1 MKYVE
6 KKMVSCQNCLK
17 CASGAYPH
25 GPYAYEVTGTRTKD
39 RDSRKWRYLGKAGGG
54 GGNADRIA
62 GTLEVQ
68 PVEGQDAYAN
78 MSADEMKE
86 VTKRTL
92 LGARASSPPGVGS
105 VRGSF
110 VDACADAEHVAFYD
124 EGNRANTAAVSYI
137 GKAIYHDYIDA
148 ADRMLDEH
156 GVRRA
161 DELPWGRQEELHAL
175 ASKLYTDE
183 RRSIIAM
190 QERSERQYEH
200 LRGVLREAGIGDAPE
215 AIVRGKSELRKLQ
228 RYQNANLAKA
238 LAGKTESEA
247 SAIAER
253 IKGEYRPRKQ
263 EVRDRIREQRAKL
276 HEVLEAAREDRGDG
290 EAPPRA
296 KGEEDGRAGGTGEA
310 LLEPRRNRQRGVRA
324 GTRAERPGYGALGDG
339 DAAVPERAAG
349 RGTWRL

>member
-6 KKMVSCQNCLK
+6 KKMINCSNCLR

-54 GGNADRIA
+54 GNADRIA

-78 MSADEMKE
+78 MSDDELKE
-86 VTKRTL
+86 VTRRTL
-92 LGARASSPPGVGS
+92 LGARASSPPNVGS

-124 EGNRANTAAVSYI
+124 EGNRANTAAISYI
-137 GKAIYHDYIDA
+137 GKAIYHDYVEA

-156 GVRRA
+156 GARRVDA
-161 DELPWGRQEELHAL
+161 LPWGRQEELHAL
-175 ASKLYTDE
+175 ASKIYTDE

-215 AIVRGKSELRKLQ
+215 AIVRGKSKMRQIQ
-228 RYQNANLAKA
+228 RHQNAEIARET
-238 LAGKTESEA
+238 AGKKKSEVD
-247 SAIAER
+247 AIAER
-253 IKGEYRPRKQ
+253 IIGEYLPRKR
-263 EVRDRIREQRAKL
+263 EVRDRIKAQHAQIL
-276 HEVLEAAREDRGDG
+276 GALAAARTN
-290 EAPPRA
+290 EADVA
-296 KGEEDGRAGGTGEA
+296 
-310 LLEPRRNRQRGVRA
+310 
-324 GTRAERPGYGALGDG
+324 
-339 DAAVPERAAG
+339 
-349 RGTWRL
+349 